1 MKKKRK
7 TSSRRRQPTA
17 KKRSWFS
24 SLVFFAVG
32 IVLAYLVLS
41 VFPHL
46 VPDRLQSTIRRSV
59 HQVKQ
64 WRQEYWPS
72 TKKSTVKKRKP
83 PVAGKTSPP
92 PSVAKKPAAATLY
105 VTLYK
110 ATPDYDGLTGSSK
123 LLTTPRE
130 GKVKLA
136 RMIFAEL
143 TRDDA
148 TSKSPLPPGVKLRA
162 VSFAG
167 RLIILDLSREIISGL
182 ANTGSRDE
190 MLAVYGLVNT
200 YLKNFPDC
208 SEVQIKVEGRPVKTL
223 AGHIEV
229 NRPLTFFTEKE
240 GRPFAF

>member
-7 TSSRRRQPTA
+7 TSRRRPTA
-17 KKRSWFS
+17 NRGRSWFS
-24 SLVFFAVG
+24 SLVFF
-32 IVLAYLVLS
+32 VLGVILAFLVLS
-41 VFPHL
+41 SFPHL
-46 VPDRLQSTIRRSV
+46 VPERLQSTIRRSV
-59 HQVKQ
+59 RQVKQ

-72 TKKSTVKKRKP
+72 PKKTAVKPKTTARGRK
-83 PVAGKTSPP
+83 TPP
-92 PSVAKKPAAATLY
+92 PATSKKPKAATLY

-123 LLTTPRE
+123 LLTMPRE

-136 RMIFAEL
+136 RMIFTEL
-143 TRDDA
+143 TRDEA
-148 TSKSPLPPGVKLRA
+148 KSKSPLPPGVKLRA

-167 RLIILDLSREIISGL
+167 RRITLDLSRDIISGL

-200 YLKNFPDC
+200 YLKNFPKY

-229 NRPLTFFTEKE
+229 NKPLTFFTERE
-240 GRPFAF
+240 GRPFSF

>member
-7 TSSRRRQPTA
+7 TSSRRRPA
-17 KKRSWFS
+17 AGKRSWFS
-24 SLVFFAVG
+24 SLVFFVLG
-32 IVLAYLVLS
+32 VVLAFLVFS
-41 VFPHL
+41 SFPHL
-46 VPDRLQSTIRRSV
+46 LPNRLQSTIRRSTRL
-59 HQVKQ
+59 VKQ

-72 TKKSTVKKRKP
+72 PQHHTAKKQKTITS
-83 PVAGKTSPP
+83 GKTSPAA
-92 PSVAKKPAAATLY
+92 AKKPPAASLY

-123 LLTTPRE
+123 LLTMPGE
-130 GKVKLA
+130 GRVKLA

-148 TSKSPLPPGVKLRA
+148 SSKSPLPPGVKLRA

-167 RLIILDLSREIISGL
+167 RRITLNLSREIISGL

-229 NRPLTFFTEKE
+229 NKPLAFFTE
-240 GRPFAF
+240 GGGHPFSF